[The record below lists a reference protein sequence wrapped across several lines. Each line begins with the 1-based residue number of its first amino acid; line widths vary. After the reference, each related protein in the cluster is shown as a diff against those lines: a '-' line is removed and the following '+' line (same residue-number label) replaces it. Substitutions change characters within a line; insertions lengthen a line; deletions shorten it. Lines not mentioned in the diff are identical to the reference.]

1 MDLGGGKG
9 SFGEVC
15 LSANVCVQSGF
26 SLPQGEAPPPR
37 FAFSRGLHIK
47 FKKWTIYRYPGE
59 GRLFQKIPLQ
69 YRAMRLN
76 LRRPRTAG
84 ADNERF
90 QRPNALASSEMMAT
104 VYSRIL
110 VLAAIC
116 PYALAFTG
124 VPPSAMSSSYAHR
137 EPCPYNMQMPPR
149 IGGPAQAAQAQE
161 AEVRRQR
168 KARPARAAIM
178 PIVDASAEYDEVLAQ
193 AAVDEKLIVIKIHA
207 KFCRACKMLRPKYQR
222 AANTWAPHNVE
233 FRDICFEDNRD
244 FCRQVLGV
252 TKLPT
257 VQVLAPSLKHVES
270 MTGNDFRTGKLD
282 GSLRTL
288 LHSEIAEEEFSI

>member
-1 MDLGGGKG
+1 MCFYLASTSWASYFYGHCASKYSLQGWIW
-9 SFGEVC
+9 EVVRDHLVRC
-15 LSANVCVQSGF
+15 AFLQTCAFNLASPFPREKPPPPPVCVF
-26 SLPQGEAPPPR
+26 P
-37 FAFSRGLHIK
+37 GLHIK
-47 FKKWTIYRYPGE
+47 FKNGLSTVTRGE

-137 EPCPYNMQMPPR
+137 EPCPYNMQMPRR
-149 IGGPAQAAQAQE
+149 IGRPAQGC
-161 AEVRRQR
+161 
-168 KARPARAAIM
+168 
-178 PIVDASAEYDEVLAQ
+178 AS
-193 AAVDEKLIVIKIHA
+193 
-207 KFCRACKMLRPKYQR
+207 
-222 AANTWAPHNVE
+222 
-233 FRDICFEDNRD
+233 
-244 FCRQVLGV
+244 
-252 TKLPT
+252 
-257 VQVLAPSLKHVES
+257 
-270 MTGNDFRTGKLD
+270 TGG
-282 GSLRTL
+282 
-288 LHSEIAEEEFSI
+288 